1 MQYFYWAVVFLCSL
15 LSGMH
20 AYIAYVQMLS
30 IKEAFDFGNF
40 STYIQ
45 NPSSNQLPKK
55 GNICY
60 FLNLV

>member
-1 MQYFYWAVVFLCSL
+1 
-15 LSGMH
+15 MH

>member
-1 MQYFYWAVVFLCSL
+1 MFLFSL

-30 IKEAFDFGNF
+30 IKEAFDF

-45 NPSSNQLPKK
+45 IPSSNQLPKK
-55 GNICY
+55 GNIC
-60 FLNLV
+60 FFKNLV